1 MYSVA
6 GWSAWCLV
14 ALMALY
20 FWARIGIDFY
30 TGYALRY
37 SDCLCALAYTLLC
50 SWFFIIDDW
59 NKLHMLWLALLPL
72 IALIA
77 PRFTAEVFS
86 PRRRKRLLTQLA
98 AERNDIDMTS
108 RTDGD
113 YRTHSV
119 SGIAGR
125 SGQ

>member
-6 GWSAWCLV
+6 SWSAWCLV

-30 TGYALRY
+30 TGYSLRY

-50 SWFFIIDDW
+50 SWFVIIDDW

-72 IALIA
+72 FALAA
-77 PRFTAEVFS
+77 PRFAAEVFS
-86 PRRRKRLLTQLA
+86 PRRRRMARQLA
-98 AERNDIDMTS
+98 AKRLDVDMT
-108 RTDGD
+108 RHA
-113 YRTHSV
+113 R
-119 SGIAGR
+119 AGQ
-125 SGQ
+125 GV